1 MKAGR
6 IVAWGLVIAVVG
18 GGLGAALFLV
28 PRWLAQTA
36 ERPAPPEAAPS
47 PAARHIKATLY
58 YVSDNG
64 LRLVPLER
72 EVPFGEGV
80 LDQAKR
86 IVEAQIQPVQPPLTS
101 AVPPGTTLRAVY
113 LSERG
118 EAFVDLSP
126 EISSAHPGGA
136 LNELLT
142 VYAIVDALTTNL
154 PAVTGVQ
161 ILVDGKEVDTLAGH
175 VDLRRPLAKST
186 LFIQGAQD
194 PPPGPQASQPGAAPP
209 EGAAGTRNP
218 GL

>member
-6 IVAWGLVIAVVG
+6 VAAWAVVIALIA
-18 GGLGAALFLV
+18 GGLGAALYSV
-28 PRWLAQTA
+28 PHWLAENA
-36 ERPAPPEAAPS
+36 ERPAPPEAAPP

-58 YVSDNG
+58 YVSDDG

-72 EVPFGEGV
+72 EVLFGDSV
-80 LDQAKR
+80 LDQARR
-86 IVEAQIQPVQPPLTS
+86 IVEAQLQPVEAPLTS

-126 EISSAHPGGA
+126 EVASAHPGGA

-142 VYAIVDALTTNL
+142 VYSIVDALTTNL
-154 PAVTGVQ
+154 PAVTFVQ
-161 ILVDGKEVDTLAGH
+161 ILVDGHEVDTLAGH

-186 LFIQGAQD
+186 LLIQGAGNKTD
-194 PPPGPQASQPGAAPP
+194 D
-209 EGAAGTRNP
+209 
-218 GL
+218 

>member
-6 IVAWGLVIAVVG
+6 IVAWTVVIAIVSA
-18 GGLGAALFLV
+18 GLGAALFFV

-36 ERPAPPEAAPS
+36 EQPAPPEPTP
-47 PAARHIKATLY
+47 PAVRHIKATLY
-58 YVSDNG
+58 YVSDDG

-72 EVPFGEGV
+72 DVPFGEGV
-80 LDQAKR
+80 LDQARR

-101 AVPPGTTLRAVY
+101 AVPAGTTLRAVY

-126 EISSAHPGGA
+126 EIASAHPGGA

-142 VYAIVDALTTNL
+142 VYTIVDALTTNL

-175 VDLRRPLAKST
+175 VDLRRPLTRST
-186 LFIQGAQD
+186 LLIQGSPETPA
-194 PPPGPQASQPGAAPP
+194 PPQASQPGVPAPEP
-209 EGAAGTRNP
+209 AAGTRNP